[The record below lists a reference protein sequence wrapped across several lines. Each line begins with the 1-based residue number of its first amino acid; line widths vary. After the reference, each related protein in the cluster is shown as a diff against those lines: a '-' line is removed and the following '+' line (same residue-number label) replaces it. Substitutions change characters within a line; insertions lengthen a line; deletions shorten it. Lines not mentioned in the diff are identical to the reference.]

1 MSTITVQEIEH
12 DPAAFLRR
20 MEAGEMLLVVRGGR
34 ALAEVHP
41 LPTPV
46 SEPRPYGLCAGEFR
60 VPTDFD
66 EPLPEDVLQDFE
78 GR

>member
-1 MSTITVQEIEH
+1 
-12 DPAAFLRR
+12 
-20 MEAGEMLLVVRGGR
+20 MLLVVRGGR